1 MAIISA
7 LVAHN
12 TCLLDLSLTGNWRIG
27 AEGGALMAECLV
39 SNRTLRTLD
48 MYGCKLGD
56 EGVRS
61 MLRALATMP
70 ARSTLRSLELA
81 ENGTSAAVEAELAAA
96 LEHHLR
102 AVDGANKALTPMG
115 LRRSQ
120 GAPK

>member
-7 LVAHN
+7 LVAHS

-27 AEGGALMAECLV
+27 SEGGALMAECLGT
-39 SNRTLRTLD
+39 NHTLHTLD

-70 ARSTLRSLELA
+70 ARSMLRSLELA
-81 ENGTSAAVEAELAAA
+81 ENGTSAAVEVELAAA
-96 LEHHLR
+96 FKHLR
-102 AVDGANKALTPMG
+102 GADGAKKALTPTG
-115 LRRSQ
+115 LRRS
-120 GAPK
+120 

>member
-27 AEGGALMAECLV
+27 AEGGALMAECLE
-39 SNRTLRTLD
+39 SNLTLHTLD

-56 EGVRS
+56 VGVRS

-70 ARSTLRSLELA
+70 ARSMLRSLELA
-81 ENGTSAAVEAELAAA
+81 ENGTSAAVEVELAAA
-96 LEHHLR
+96 FKHLR
-102 AVDGANKALTPMG
+102 GADGAKKALTPTG
-115 LRRSQ
+115 LRRS
-120 GAPK
+120 